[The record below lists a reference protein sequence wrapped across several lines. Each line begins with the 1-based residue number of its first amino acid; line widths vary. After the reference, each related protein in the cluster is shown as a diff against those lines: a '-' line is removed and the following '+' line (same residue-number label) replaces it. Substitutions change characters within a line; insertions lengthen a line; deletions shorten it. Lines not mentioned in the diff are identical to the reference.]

1 MSLTRSFSGSCDSRN
16 FPVLIT
22 GARSP
27 QVCRVHNSGD
37 VARVMIY
44 HKHSMVEYMLS
55 MRYALLKLPMMKLAD
70 VYAKYLK
77 VPIPRPCSVNEA
89 RQLFRS
95 FTRVEISTRLTYG
108 DLLTSSAGQRHQEF
122 ALLAARVIWPRRQ
135 VRRILL
141 AGPDGRRHFRVPTA

>member
-1 MSLTRSFSGSCDSRN
+1 MSLTRSFSGSCDSRKY
-16 FPVLIT
+16 PALIT

-77 VPIPRPCSVNEA
+77 VPVPRPCSVKEA

-108 DLLTSSAGQRHQEF
+108 DLLTSSAGQRHQGF
-122 ALLAARVIWPRRQ
+122 ALLAARVIWPRALI
-135 VRRILL
+135 RRFFPSYGVFMLI
-141 AGPDGRRHFRVPTA
+141 TAKK